1 MPEQQAERSLSEA
14 PSNQVATILTTAKEW
29 TAEVLSEMLAGR
41 RERSKA
47 AKAQADEAE
56 IRANLANKLLEEQ
69 WEEYYA
75 LKRRYRALEET
86 RSKENEIE
94 QAEEGIRTM
103 RKEIRMV
110 LDGGDGGR
118 QREFET
124 AADRTAVG
132 RTEHSQDA
140 SDQEE
145 AVTVYVERRGP
156 VRIRE
161 PKSQKHGEWS
171 EKSAREVLR
180 GFMERPLIQA
190 VLNYFES
197 FLTMDMLEELGELLH
212 EDPAACENLDA
223 LRERLGRRSKRL
235 LRGPN
240 GYLRHSSGGPGT
252 SDMLL
257 DVDAYLRK
265 YRQALYGYGVP
276 SPNPEEDSDVDPY
289 TLSRLYLAFL
299 RTDHATR
306 NSCDSHAWGF
316 LGEDD
321 ICNGCYTVGA
331 DLMQ

>member
-1 MPEQQAERSLSEA
+1 
-14 PSNQVATILTTAKEW
+14 
-29 TAEVLSEMLAGR
+29 MLAAR

-56 IRANLANKLLEEQ
+56 VRANLAKKLLEEQ
-69 WEEYYA
+69 REEYYA
-75 LKRRYRALEET
+75 LKRRYKALEET

-94 QAEEGIRTM
+94 EAEEGIRTM

-124 AADRTAVG
+124 AVDRTAVG

-145 AVTVYVERRGP
+145 AVTVYVARRGP

-212 EDPAACENLDA
+212 EDPAACETLDA
-223 LRERLGRRSKRL
+223 LRERWGGEANDYFAECEAWTTQRYP
-235 LRGPN
+235 LRTFSWNRYQPN

-252 SDMLL
+252 SDVLL

-276 SPNPEEDSDVDPY
+276 SPNPEEDFDVDPY

>member
-1 MPEQQAERSLSEA
+1 
-14 PSNQVATILTTAKEW
+14 
-29 TAEVLSEMLAGR
+29 MLAGR

-235 LRGPN
+235 LRGVR
-240 GYLRHSSGGPGT
+240 GL
-252 SDMLL
+252 
-257 DVDAYLRK
+257 
-265 YRQALYGYGVP
+265 
-276 SPNPEEDSDVDPY
+276 
-289 TLSRLYLAFL
+289 
-299 RTDHATR
+299 DHAEIPSQDLQLEPIPAKWLPPPQLR
-306 NSCDSHAWGF
+306 RAGNIRHVARCGRVSEEVQA
-316 LGEDD
+316 
-321 ICNGCYTVGA
+321 GA
-331 DLMQ
+331 VRLRSSFAEPGGRL